1 MLDDASAP
9 PVVCCDIGTAAG
21 AEDKAGAEKFSDI
34 SLGCYVPG
42 LLWTRSSLLKYAFRF
57 VEFNFVYVT

>member
-1 MLDDASAP
+1 
-9 PVVCCDIGTAAG
+9 
-21 AEDKAGAEKFSDI
+21 
-34 SLGCYVPG
+34 VPG